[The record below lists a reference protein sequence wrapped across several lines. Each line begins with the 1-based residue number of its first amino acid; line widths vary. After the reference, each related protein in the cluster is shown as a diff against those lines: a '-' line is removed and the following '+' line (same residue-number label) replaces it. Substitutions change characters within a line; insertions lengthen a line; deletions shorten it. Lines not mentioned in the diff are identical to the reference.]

1 MPSRPQGI
9 QISPH
14 GESAFEYVVRR
25 LRLSPSG
32 YATSAELKAWVRRN
46 KDQRYV
52 PPELLSAWG
61 FTIDEFGIGNKKRA
75 A

>member
-1 MPSRPQGI
+1 MPSRRQGI
-9 QISPH
+9 QISPQS
-14 GESAFEYVVRR
+14 ESAFEYVVRR
-25 LRLSPSG
+25 LRLSPSD
-32 YATSAELKAWVRRN
+32 YATSPELKAWVRGN

-61 FTIDEFGIGNKKRA
+61 FAIDEFGIGNKKRA